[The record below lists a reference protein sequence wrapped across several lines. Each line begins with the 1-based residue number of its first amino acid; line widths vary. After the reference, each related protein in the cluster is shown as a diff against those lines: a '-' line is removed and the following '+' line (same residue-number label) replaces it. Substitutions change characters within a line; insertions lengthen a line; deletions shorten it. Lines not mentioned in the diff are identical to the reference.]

1 MSIFGRRSADN
12 QLQVSENLKKMLKS
26 NIKIIFKMRS
36 KISDKWQDIHK
47 NQDKSLLLYQ
57 KWNMSL
63 LTEMFEINI
72 K

>member
-1 MSIFGRRSADN
+1 
-12 QLQVSENLKKMLKS
+12 MLKS
-26 NIKIIFKMRS
+26 NIKIIFKMTS
-36 KISDKWQDIHK
+36 KISDKWQDIYK